1 MHPFQIVAVLC
12 LIVSAHKATGQ
23 SHGYLG
29 KPLSIQYEFV
39 TTPNLLYPNANDNV
53 LFEDGVSLNSSQR
66 IAFQYQTGRKSLIG
80 AALGYGLTGINPG
93 TRLRDAENSQ
103 NFDRW
108 YNAKFHQIR
117 VLSAEVRYTRFFKT
131 IAPVGAFWSA
141 FISVNKSDFR
151 GGILTAR
158 RGIDPQQT
166 IEFKTDSR
174 FNFYAGLRLGRQK
187 ILFDRIPVSYSL
199 EVNTFSIVRG
209 LNSYVFDADP
219 YFLFS
224 GSDSHSKEASFIEES
239 TLRMKKRVSIQ
250 NLILFNLSFWYIS
263 AVAILFR
270 LFGILKT
277 KCFFSSRV
285 HHLNQRSL
293 NLLTIATKNS
303 RSYSSSCFYSRYQS
317 KGTS

>member
-1 MHPFQIVAVLC
+1 MHLFQIVAVVC

-53 LFEDGVSLNSSQR
+53 LFEDGVSLNSSHR

-117 VLSAEVRYTRFFKT
+117 VLSAELRYTRFYKT

-141 FISVNKSDFR
+141 FVKVNKSNFR
-151 GGILTAR
+151 DDILTAR
-158 RGIDPQQT
+158 REIDSQQT
-166 IEFKTDSR
+166 VEFKTDSR

-199 EVNTFSIVRG
+199 ELDLFNMVRG
-209 LNSYVFDADP
+209 LSSFVFDAYP
-219 YFLFS
+219 FFLFS
-224 GSDSHSKEASFIEES
+224 DSDSHGKEASFIEES
-239 TLRMKKRVSIQ
+239 TLRMKKRVNTQS
-250 NLILFNLSFWYIS
+250 LILFNIS
-263 AVAILFR
+263 I
-270 LFGILKT
+270 GIL
-277 KCFFSSRV
+277 
-285 HHLNQRSL
+285 
-293 NLLTIATKNS
+293 
-303 RSYSSSCFYSRYQS
+303 
-317 KGTS
+317 GP